1 MQVFDQDVTSDDCLG
16 EREIDL
22 KKQYFSEALDGST
35 WVQAVMLD
43 LVKDGRL
50 QGSVKLAFC
59 KVPFVIPAGN
69 SEQMLSPAPKAKTS
83 FVGQL
88 HVKVFKIEGFA
99 DSAGMMD
106 KTDPYVSATMG
117 KSTKKTSVKVSPI
130 SIDCCLNLEGH
141 ERDVPFP
148 MCSFRLSLPYSR
160 TPVERPNSTRS

>member
-1 MQVFDQDVTSDDCLG
+1 MQVFDADTTSDDCLG

-22 KKQYFSEALDGST
+22 TKQYFSEALDGST
-35 WVQAVMLD
+35 WVHAIMLD

-59 KVPFVIPAGN
+59 KVPFVNPAGN
-69 SEQMLSPAPKAKTS
+69 SEQMLSPAPKVKTS

-106 KTDPYVSATMG
+106 KTDPYVRVTMG
-117 KSTKKTSVKVSPI
+117 KSTKKTSVKVTLI
-130 SIDCCLNLEGH
+130 VTDCWLLLRHGG
-141 ERDVPFP
+141 
-148 MCSFRLSLPYSR
+148 SFL
-160 TPVERPNSTRS
+160 